1 MNARF
6 ERAIYKF
13 AHIPERKQLKIPK
26 NVYRIRKL
34 TPKRILS
41 YIYY

>member
-1 MNARF
+1 MNASF

-13 AHIPERKQLKIPK
+13 AHIPQRKQLRVHK
-26 NVYRIRKL
+26 NVYRILKL